1 MPDSRFSLSA
11 IKERILPHY
20 QRANHRSRGI
30 LEIIR
35 VTIKNFTAARSME
48 AAASMSY
55 YALFSL
61 FPLLLILV
69 SVAGLIIRQENAYVP
84 VLNFFYE
91 VVPISQSI
99 IERNLDIILKRS
111 ATTGVIGLVGAFWSA
126 SGFFN
131 TLVRNINLAWRGVRP
146 VNVIRTRLLAL
157 IMIIVIVILL
167 VLSISST
174 VFVNLLDFIKQIFPF
189 QIHLEDTLAWPY
201 ISLLLPYLFTYLMF
215 ISLYRWVP
223 HTAARWR
230 ACLWGALVTS
240 ILWELVKLGFGY
252 YVSSGMANFEL
263 VYGSLGTVLGLML
276 YIYLSCNTVLL
287 GAHLTATI
295 DQRPQPPKKLRVKVT
310 TKKIQ

>member
-1 MPDSRFSLSA
+1 M
-11 IKERILPHY
+11 KERILPHY
-20 QRANHRSRGI
+20 QRANHRSRGV

-35 VTIKNFTAARSME
+35 ITIKNFTAARSME

-61 FPLLLILV
+61 FPLLLVLV
-69 SVAGLIIRQENAYVP
+69 SAAGLIIRQEKAYEP
-84 VLNFFYE
+84 VLKFFYE
-91 VVPISQSI
+91 VIPISQSI
-99 IERNLDIILKRS
+99 IERNLDMILKRS
-111 ATTGVIGLVGAFWSA
+111 ATTGAIGLVGAIWSA

-131 TLVRNINLAWRGVRP
+131 TLVRNINFAWRGIRP
-146 VNVIRTRLLAL
+146 VNVLRTRLLAL
-157 IMIIVIVILL
+157 SMIIVIVFLL

-174 VFVNLLDFIKQIFPF
+174 VFINLLELIKQIVPF
-189 QIHLEDTLAWPY
+189 EIHLEDTIAWPY

-215 ISLYRWVP
+215 IAIYRWVP

-230 ACLWGALVTS
+230 ACLWGALGTS
-240 ILWELVKLGFGY
+240 ILWELVKSGFGY

-276 YIYLSCNTVLL
+276 YIYLSCGTILL

-295 DQRPQPPKKLRVKVT
+295 DQRPPRPKKTPTRVT
-310 TKKIQ
+310 TKRI